1 MIILTVLITLCLF
14 RNQVGK
20 PLLVKIVK
28 LKFGLMTIFFLSSLT
43 DKNAKSKNKLQ
54 AKHRE
59 RESIHVCF
67 YISNA
72 AT

>member
-54 AKHRE
+54 AKQRE

-72 AT
+72 AI